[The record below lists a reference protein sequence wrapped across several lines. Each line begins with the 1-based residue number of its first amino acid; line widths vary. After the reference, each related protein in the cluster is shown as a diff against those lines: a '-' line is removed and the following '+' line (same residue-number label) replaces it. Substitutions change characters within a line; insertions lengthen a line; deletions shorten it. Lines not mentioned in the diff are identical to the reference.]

1 MGDLGIKEMQE
12 MQRRLQEK
20 YFEKWGG
27 LSPKKAREML
37 LWMIA
42 EAGEAADVIK
52 QSGDGEIMKSGET
65 REHFIEEMC
74 DVMMYFNDILLCYG
88 IKPEEFRKIYLE
100 KHERNMSRW

>member
-1 MGDLGIKEMQE
+1 MEDLGFSGMQE
-12 MQRRLQEK
+12 MQIRLQEK

-27 LSPKKAREML
+27 LSPKKARDML

-52 QSGDGEIMKSGET
+52 QNGDEEIMKNGEV
-65 REHFIEEMC
+65 RDHFIEEMC
-74 DVMMYFNDILLCYG
+74 DVMMYFNDVMLCYE